1 MFDMFGL
8 AKPAQ
13 PQPEQRKPASA
24 ATAKARAKVAA
35 PAAPK
40 VRKKTHAYKS
50 ISEVASEL
58 NVATHVLR
66 FWESKF
72 PQVQPLKQS
81 GGRRFYRAE
90 DVALLRHIQDLLYV
104 QGYSVRGVQTYL
116 DAQKKSDLKQQ
127 VQKHMLTK
135 AQMIEALNEIRVEL
149 TGDSK

>member
-8 AKPAQ
+8 AKPAAQ
-13 PQPEQRKPASA
+13 PATERK
-24 ATAKARAKVAA
+24 ATTRPKVAA

-81 GGRRFYRAE
+81 GGRRFYRPE

-116 DAQKKSDLKQQ
+116 DGQKKTDLKQQ

-149 TGDSK
+149 TGDKA